1 MLTVGKADLDM
12 AAYGAADKGTPQAK
26 MIPIVF
32 KVCGCSA
39 LVKQVA

>member
-12 AAYGAADKGTPQAK
+12 AAYGAADKGAPQAK

-32 KVCGCSA
+32 KVRVYSVVCNG
-39 LVKQVA
+39 Q